1 MPRDAERRED
11 LSRRKLK
18 GRASDRGNPA
28 SVKESS
34 PASARE
40 DNPASVREDNQ
51 AQIKGEG
58 SPAYLTSVPIT
69 PWANVHF
76 PRNDVRIVATSYRTD
91 RSIPIASQDFSTCP
105 QTIIL

>member
-1 MPRDAERRED
+1 MPRDAERKED

-28 SVKESS
+28 SVREGS

-40 DNPASVREDNQ
+40 DNPASVREDNL
-51 AQIKGEG
+51 AQIKEEG
-58 SPAYLTSVPIT
+58 PPAYLTSVPIT
-69 PWANVHF
+69 HWANVHF

-91 RSIPIASQDFSTCP
+91 RSIPMVSQDSSPCP
-105 QTIIL
+105 RTIML